1 MNVICCWSEYREAEN
16 LLYILMECGELDF
29 DKYLKDTIKQEGH
42 LSPLYIKFYWQSMLQ
57 AVGALHK
64 EGQAYVKLSV
74 DLPQGYFSKNYMD
87 VVDCNF
93 FSPLGRGSK
102 TTGVFEWG

>member
-1 MNVICCWSEYREAEN
+1 MCFCSEYKEADN

-64 EGQAYVKLSV
+64 EGQWGLCIKKVSGGSLMLS
-74 DLPQGYFSKNYMD
+74 
-87 VVDCNF
+87 
-93 FSPLGRGSK
+93 
-102 TTGVFEWG
+102 TGGGGVRSNATGH

>member
-1 MNVICCWSEYREAEN
+1 MCFCSEYKEADN

-64 EGQAYVKLSV
+64 EGQWGLSDVFYWGSGGGGLDQMLQVIKLQVSS
-74 DLPQGYFSKNYMD
+74 DWL
-87 VVDCNF
+87 CN
-93 FSPLGRGSK
+93 K
-102 TTGVFEWG
+102 TCDKELAFEHV

>member
-1 MNVICCWSEYREAEN
+1 MDITLVCIFCSEYKEADN

-64 EGQAYVKLSV
+64 EGRWGLCDVILGGGGRLGQMLQVIKL
-74 DLPQGYFSKNYMD
+74 QIFSDIK
-87 VVDCNF
+87 
-93 FSPLGRGSK
+93 
-102 TTGVFEWG
+102 

>member
-1 MNVICCWSEYREAEN
+1 MDITLVCIFCSEYKEADN

-64 EGQAYVKLSV
+64 EGRWGLCDIILGGGGGGRLGQMLQVIKL
-74 DLPQGYFSKNYMD
+74 QIFSDIK
-87 VVDCNF
+87 
-93 FSPLGRGSK
+93 
-102 TTGVFEWG
+102 

>member
-1 MNVICCWSEYREAEN
+1 MCLCSEYKEADN

-64 EGQAYVKLSV
+64 EGQWGLCDVIYWDGGWGCKIKCYRSL
-74 DLPQGYFSKNYMD
+74 NYRYQ
-87 VVDCNF
+87 VIGCVTEPAIRN
-93 FSPLGRGSK
+93 
-102 TTGVFEWG
+102 

>member
-1 MNVICCWSEYREAEN
+1 
-16 LLYILMECGELDF
+16 MECGELDF

-64 EGQAYVKLSV
+64 EGQWGLCIKKVSGGSLMLFTGEGGGKIKCYRSLNCRYQMIGCVTKPAI
-74 DLPQGYFSKNYMD
+74 KN
-87 VVDCNF
+87 
-93 FSPLGRGSK
+93 
-102 TTGVFEWG
+102 

>member
-1 MNVICCWSEYREAEN
+1 
-16 LLYILMECGELDF
+16 MECGELDF

-64 EGQAYVKLSV
+64 EGQWGLSDV
-74 DLPQGYFSKNYMD
+74 IYWGGGGKIKCYRSLNCRYQVIGCVTKPAIKN
-87 VVDCNF
+87 
-93 FSPLGRGSK
+93 
-102 TTGVFEWG
+102 

>member
-1 MNVICCWSEYREAEN
+1 
-16 LLYILMECGELDF
+16 MECGELDF

-64 EGQAYVKLSV
+64 EGQGGLCIKKV
-74 DLPQGYFSKNYMD
+74 
-87 VVDCNF
+87 
-93 FSPLGRGSK
+93 RGGGLCIKKVS
-102 TTGVFEWG
+102 GGSA